1 MEFMGT
7 KAASEKWGYSQAT
20 ISKWCRE
27 KKIDGAEQ
35 DKPGTPW
42 RIPIDT
48 DISSFNKKIKI
59 TT

>member
-7 KAASEKWGYSQAT
+7 RAASEKWGYTQAT

-27 KKIDGAEQ
+27 RVIYAEH
-35 DKPGTPW
+35 DKPGSPW

-48 DISSFNKKIKI
+48 DISSINKKIK
-59 TT
+59 TTT